1 MARSSFQNPI
11 RSNNSP
17 GSSVNSASDR
27 QLRRTN
33 QAWKRS
39 QTAQAKAARHAARV
53 VKSVLEGVVIVA
65 ALPQHIGKKRADLAP
80 APTSGIQLIDFIR

>member
-1 MARSSFQNPI
+1 
-11 RSNNSP
+11 
-17 GSSVNSASDR
+17 
-27 QLRRTN
+27 
-33 QAWKRS
+33 
-39 QTAQAKAARHAARV
+39 